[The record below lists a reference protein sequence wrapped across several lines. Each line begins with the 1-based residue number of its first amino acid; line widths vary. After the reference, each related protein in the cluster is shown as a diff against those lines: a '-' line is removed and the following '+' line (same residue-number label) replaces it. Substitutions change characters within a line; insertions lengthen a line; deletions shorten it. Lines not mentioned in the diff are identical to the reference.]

1 MGRHR
6 EMSALQAALDDAR
19 SGRGQIV
26 MLVGEPGIGK
36 TSTVREFTDHAVSQG
51 AQVAWGRCYE
61 SNGMP
66 SYWPWVQAIRSYVRE
81 QDPEQLRLEMGTGA
95 GEIAEIVPDVRE
107 RLPGLEPSP
116 GLESLEHARLRL
128 FDSVTSFLERASL
141 TGHWSSFLIICTGP
155 TGHLFCCW
163 SSCPRRSVVANCLWL
178 AHIGTRKFPK
188 NILCSI
194 HWVN

>member
-1 MGRHR
+1 M
-6 EMSALQAALDDAR
+6 
-19 SGRGQIV
+19 
-26 MLVGEPGIGK
+26 
-36 TSTVREFTDHAVSQG
+36 
-51 AQVAWGRCYE
+51 AWGRCYE
-61 SNGMP
+61 SIGMP

-141 TGHWSSFLIICTGP
+141 TGHWFSFLIICAGRP
-155 TGHLFCCW
+155 
-163 SSCPRRSVVANCLWL
+163 
-178 AHIGTRKFPK
+178 
-188 NILCSI
+188 
-194 HWVN
+194 